1 MKGTA
6 QQAVG
11 NSVLKVGEITKYQEQ
26 LGTSLDYLSRNVE
39 VLAGRLSP
47 VLSFKGGM
55 VGGGADCPEEVLCP
69 VADVLR
75 RYLRIVESANS
86 QLESMTEA
94 IEL

>member
-6 QQAVG
+6 HQAVVG
-11 NSVLKVGEITKYQEQ
+11 SALKIGEISQYQEQ
-26 LGTSLDYLSRNVE
+26 LGTSLDCLSRNVD

-55 VGGGADCPEEVLCP
+55 VGGGAECPEEVLCP

-86 QLESMTEA
+86 QLESITEA

>member
-6 QQAVG
+6 HQAVVG
-11 NSVLKVGEITKYQEQ
+11 SALKIGEISQYQEQ
-26 LGTSLDYLSRNVE
+26 LGTSLDCLSRNV
-39 VLAGRLSP
+39 
-47 VLSFKGGM
+47 
-55 VGGGADCPEEVLCP
+55 DVLCP

-86 QLESMTEA
+86 QLESITEA

>member
-6 QQAVG
+6 QQAVVG
-11 NSVLKVGEITKYQEQ
+11 SALKIGEISHYQEQ
-26 LGTSLDYLSRNVE
+26 LGTALDYLSRNVD

-47 VLSFKGGM
+47 VLSFKGVMSGKD
-55 VGGGADCPEEVLCP
+55 ADSPEDVLCP

-86 QLESMTEA
+86 QLESITEA